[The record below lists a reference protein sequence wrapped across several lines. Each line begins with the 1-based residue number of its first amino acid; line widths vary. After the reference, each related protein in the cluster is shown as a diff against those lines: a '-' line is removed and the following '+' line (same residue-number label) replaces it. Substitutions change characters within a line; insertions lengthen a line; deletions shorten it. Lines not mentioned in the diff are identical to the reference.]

1 MPAGAFVSGLLDLL
15 AFIVDC
21 ESEPLTALT
30 IAAPPQSRQALHTA
44 FLSELSSTP
53 VQAAFDRYPSL
64 AFCLP
69 QTSPTRRPVA
79 LQSESDVTSLDDR
92 PWEFLE
98 QLTPVTKSL
107 KHVNQFL
114 SSRPI
119 RDTASIPITLF
130 KPQLKRDPIPQ
141 LEDEGYEASVAERN
155 LGDGMAGEPL
165 IAKQTATLLFKQ
177 PIYHRRTTSSDDE
190 SDEITSTPL
199 TDLKSSPSMPAIT
212 PANRP
217 QRAAARSTNLKTGS
231 STKDAIDLDSSS
243 DSEVEVQPPTKRPRV
258 GSKSSDRPTTSG
270 KAPAKRTTGG
280 KGVARKVTGGKNV
293 GRKAPGKAPKKG

>member
-1 MPAGAFVSGLLDLL
+1 M
-15 AFIVDC
+15 
-21 ESEPLTALT
+21 T
-30 IAAPPQSRQALHTA
+30 AAPPQSRPALHAA

-69 QTSPTRRPVA
+69 QTSPIRRPIA
-79 LQSESDVTSLDDR
+79 LKTDSDITPLDDR

-98 QLTPVTKSL
+98 QLTPFTKSQ

-141 LEDEGYEASVAERN
+141 LQEEGYEASVAERN

-165 IAKQTATLLFKQ
+165 IAKQTSTLLFKQ
-177 PIYHRRTTSSDDE
+177 PVYRRAKSSDDE
-190 SDEITSTPL
+190 HEEITPTSL
-199 TDLKSSPSMPAIT
+199 TEFKTSPSVPAIT

-231 STKDAIDLDSSS
+231 STKDAIDLNSSS
-243 DSEVEVQPPTKRPRV
+243 DSEAEEVQPPTKRPRV
-258 GSKSSDRPTTSG
+258 GSKSTDRPTTSG

-280 KGVARKVTGGKNV
+280 KGVARKVTSGKNV
-293 GRKAPGKAPKKG
+293 GRKAPGKAPKKR

>member
-1 MPAGAFVSGLLDLL
+1 VNLL
-15 AFIVDC
+15 I
-21 ESEPLTALT
+21 ALIT
-30 IAAPPQSRQALHTA
+30 AAPPQSRPGLHAA

-69 QTSPTRRPVA
+69 KTTPTRRPI
-79 LQSESDVTSLDDR
+79 LHKSDSDITPLDDR

-98 QLTPVTKSL
+98 QLTPSSKSL

-114 SSRPI
+114 ASRPI

-130 KPQLKRDPIPQ
+130 KPQLKRDPIPR
-141 LEDEGYEASVAERN
+141 LDEEGYEASVAERN

-165 IAKQTATLLFKQ
+165 IAKQTSTLLFAQ
-177 PIYHRRTTSSDDE
+177 PIYHHRTSSSDDE
-190 SDEITSTPL
+190 SEEKAVSSTPL
-199 TDLKSSPSMPAIT
+199 TDFKSSPSIPAIT

-243 DSEVEVQPPTKRPRV
+243 SSSSESDAEEVRPPAKRSRV
-258 GSKSSDRPTTSG
+258 GSKSTDRPTTSG

-293 GRKAPGKAPKKG
+293 GRKAPGKAPKKR